1 MQRIIDTHIH
11 IWDFSRADY
20 PWLKGDTSI
29 LNRTYSISEI
39 EEERKIAGV
48 TDGVMVQAS
57 CNLDDTRMMLE
68 VASQNEWLH
77 GVVCWL
83 PLMDTKETERLLEE
97 EFLLNPYFV
106 GMRHLIHDEP
116 DTKWLLQPAVIESLK
131 LLAKHNKPYD
141 VVGVKP
147 EHIETVLNVAE
158 LVPDLRMVFDHLNA
172 PPIPAKE
179 RFGKWGELM
188 KVAAQNK
195 NFYAK
200 LSGLGTASGNFEGR
214 TAEDIKPYVAYT
226 LEHFGVGRCFC
237 GGDWPVSALAN
248 SYSRIWQMTK
258 EIIDELVHKD
268 IRHKV
273 YFNNANT
280 FYNLNL
286 GNLN

>member
-57 CNLDDTRMMLE
+57 CNLDDTRLMLE

-83 PLMDTKETERLLEE
+83 PLMDTRETERLLAE
-97 EFLLNPYFV
+97 EFLPNPYFV

-131 LLAKHNKPYD
+131 LLAKYNKPYD

-147 EHIETVLNVAE
+147 EHIETVLKVAE
-158 LVPDLRMVFDHLNA
+158 LVPELRMVFDHLNA
-172 PPIPAKE
+172 PPIPTKE
-179 RFGKWGELM
+179 KYGSWGELM
-188 KVAAQNK
+188 KVAAQHK

-200 LSGLGTASGNFEGR
+200 LSGLGTAGGNFEGR
-214 TAEDIKPYVAYT
+214 TADDIKPYVAFA
-226 LEHFGVGRCFC
+226 LEHFGAERCFC

-248 SYSRIWQMTK
+248 SYSNTWKNTK
-258 EIIDELVHKD
+258 SIVNSLLSNQEQE
-268 IRHKV
+268 KV
-273 YFNNANT
+273 YFHSANG
-280 FYNLNL
+280 YYRL
-286 GNLN
+286 GL

>member
-57 CNLDDTRMMLE
+57 CNLDDTRLMLE

-83 PLMDTKETERLLEE
+83 PLMNTKETERLLQE
-97 EFLLNPYFV
+97 EFLPNPYFV

-116 DTKWLLQPAVIESLK
+116 DTEWLLQPAVIESLK
-131 LLAKHNKPYD
+131 LLAKNNKPYD
-141 VVGVKP
+141 IVGVKP
-147 EHIETVLNVAE
+147 EHIETVLKVAE
-158 LVPDLRMVFDHLNA
+158 LVPELRMVFDHLNT

-179 RFGKWGELM
+179 KYGRWGELM
-188 KVAAQNK
+188 KVAAQHK
-195 NFYAK
+195 NFHAK
-200 LSGLGTASGNFEGR
+200 ISGLGTASGSFEDR
-214 TAEDIKPYVAYT
+214 TTEDIKPYVAFV
-226 LEHFGVGRCFC
+226 LEHFGAERCFC
-237 GGDWPVSALAN
+237 GGDWPVSVLAN
-248 SYSRIWQMTK
+248 TYSNTWRNTK
-258 EIIDELVHKD
+258 TILASLLGETELK
-268 IRHKV
+268 KV
-273 YFNNANT
+273 YFTNANR
-280 FYNLNL
+280 FYNLGL
-286 GNLN
+286 

>member
-57 CNLDDTRMMLE
+57 CNLDDTRLMLE
-68 VASQNEWLH
+68 VAGQNEWLH

-83 PLMDTKETERLLEE
+83 PLMDTKETERLLQE
-97 EFLLNPYFV
+97 EFLPNPYFV

-116 DTKWLLQPAVIESLK
+116 DTEWLLQPPVIESLK
-131 LLAKHNKPYD
+131 LLAKNNKPYD
-141 VVGVKP
+141 IVGVKP
-147 EHIETVLNVAE
+147 EHIETVLKVAE
-158 LVPDLRMVFDHLNA
+158 LVPELRMVFDHLNA

-179 RFGKWGELM
+179 KYGRWGELM
-188 KVAAQNK
+188 KIAAQHT
-195 NFYAK
+195 NFHAK
-200 LSGLGTASGNFEGR
+200 ISGLGTASGSFESR
-214 TAEDIKPYVAYT
+214 TTEDIKPYVAFV
-226 LEHFGVGRCFC
+226 LEHFGTERCFC

-248 SYSRIWQMTK
+248 TYSNTWKNTK
-258 EIIDELVHKD
+258 TILASLLGEIELK
-268 IRHKV
+268 KV
-273 YFNNANT
+273 YFTNANR
-280 FYNLNL
+280 FYNLGL
-286 GNLN
+286 